1 VARLKEA
8 TDDLEKNNIQI
19 DAYNNPS
26 EEEMLDRLTQRYYDA
41 ISQQDSSTE
50 DVSEESLDAN
60 RVDHKKLAR
69 LLAALEII
77 DQYNELERVAE

>member
-1 VARLKEA
+1 MARLKET

-26 EEEMLDRLTQRYYDA
+26 EEEMLDRLTQKYYDA

-50 DVSEESLDAN
+50 DVSEESLDAD
-60 RVDHKKLAR
+60 RVDYKKLAR